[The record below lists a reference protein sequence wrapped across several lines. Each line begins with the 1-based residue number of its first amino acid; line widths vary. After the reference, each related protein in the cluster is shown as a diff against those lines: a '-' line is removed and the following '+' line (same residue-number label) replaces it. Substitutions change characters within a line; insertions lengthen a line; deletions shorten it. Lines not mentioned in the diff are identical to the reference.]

1 MRVLLRTGIHLV
13 LIAGAAIMILPFLWM
28 ISTSMMTL
36 GEANTGRL
44 LPRGARFTCPHVNLM
59 KTVEGGVSEFSV
71 NPTLRPGAQELH
83 TDSYYVEIQPG
94 EAADQWAFRLV
105 DDKANPVAIAVHGQ
119 PDAPFSEAWQPV
131 PEGGTTVD
139 TGRGLAFTFAPV
151 LALEEAGRRS
161 GAARTDYVN
170 CCEYPTWVNEKSQVE
185 RAGREYTGPEIET
198 DLSNCRTFSRKVRYW
213 GIDLLGANYAQ
224 AWVTAKFSEYIRNSV
239 VLTAITIAGV
249 LIVSTLAAYAFARME
264 FPGREAIFGLLLST
278 MMIPATVTMI
288 PNFLTVTGNNPLL
301 PFIKWYD
308 DWPALTVPFMASFFN
323 IFMLRQFFAQVP
335 SELWDAA
342 QIDGAGHLRFLV
354 QVVLPLSR
362 PPLTTVVIFSFISS
376 WNSLLWPLIATR
388 AGSAWWPVSVGLQ
401 NFVTEAGP
409 ETHLWMAGA
418 SISMLP
424 VLILYFIAQR
434 QFIEGIATTGLKG

>member
-1 MRVLLRTGIHLV
+1 MYLV
-13 LIAGAAIMILPFLWM
+13 LTAGAATMILPFLWM
-28 ISTSMMTL
+28 LSTSVMTL

-44 LPRGARFTCPHVNLM
+44 LPRAARFTCPHVNLA
-59 KTVEGGVSEFSV
+59 KTIEGGVIDFAVS
-71 NPTLRPGAQELH
+71 PDLRLGAQELH
-83 TDSYYVEIQPG
+83 TESYYVEIQQG
-94 EAADQWAFRLV
+94 AASQQWQFRLV
-105 DDKANPVAIAVHGQ
+105 DDKINPVAIALIDQ
-119 PDAPFSEAWQPV
+119 PDADFSEAWQPV
-131 PEGGTTVD
+131 PEGGGEVD
-139 TGRGLAFTFAPV
+139 TGRGLAFTFGSS
-151 LALEEAGRRS
+151 LALKEAGRRS
-161 GAARTDYVN
+161 GAARTDYIN
-170 CCEYPTWVNEKSQVE
+170 CCEYPSRVQQKKEVE
-185 RAGREYTGPEIET
+185 RAGRTYKGPPIET
-198 DLSNCRTFSRKVRYW
+198 DLSNCRTASRRFGYLMTDVF
-213 GIDLLGANYAQ
+213 GANYGQ

-239 VLTAITIAGV
+239 VLTAITIAGLV
-249 LIVSTLAAYAFARME
+249 VISTLAAYAFARMQ
-264 FPGREAIFGLLLST
+264 FPGRDAIFGLLLST

-288 PNFLTVTGNNPLL
+288 PNFLTITGNNPLL

-308 DWPALTVPFMASFFN
+308 NWPALTIPFMAGFFN

-335 SELWDAA
+335 DELWDAA

-362 PPLTTVVIFSFISS
+362 PPLITVVIFSFISS

-388 AGSAWWPVSVGLQ
+388 AGSGWWPVSVGLQ